1 MDTQRNVKWVQWVPI
16 LYTVGLQDTFE
27 NMDYIAWA
35 AWAVKVVRENFNF
48 AKVFLTVFFKT
59 CHEN

>member
-1 MDTQRNVKWVQWVPI
+1 MSPSFI
-16 LYTVGLQDTFE
+16 STFE
-27 NMDYIAWA
+27 NMNYIVWA
-35 AWAVKVVRENFNF
+35 AWAVKAVRENFNF